1 MVKPAPGQPQAPP
14 QDLDSLLARREALLR
29 ELHDVE
35 AKVAKRKEMI
45 ERREAEV
52 QKMRGS
58 VQQYG
63 DVVSPI
69 NASWDVAR

>member
-1 MVKPAPGQPQAPP
+1 MVKPASGQPQASP

-35 AKVAKRKEMI
+35 AEVAKRKEMI

>member
-1 MVKPAPGQPQAPP
+1 MVKPVSGQPQASP
-14 QDLDSLLARREALLR
+14 QDLDHLLARREALLR

-35 AKVAKRKEMI
+35 AEVAKRKEMI

>member
-1 MVKPAPGQPQAPP
+1 MVIPASGQPAAQP
-14 QDLDSLLARREALLR
+14 QDLDRLLARREALLR

-35 AKVAKRKEMI
+35 VQVAKRKEMI

-52 QKMRGS
+52 MKMRGS

-69 NASWDVAR
+69 NAPWDAAR